1 MGRAN
6 EFPISVLRTSGLP
19 LLGGHARA
27 RAAAC
32 VAGAATASAWGRG
45 RWRSCDGG
53 ASVLSWTASG
63 CVQEVGRGTPRT
75 GFIPCTVWTLNKPS
89 LSTGTQAERDPDS
102 RRLSPVGR
110 PVRSHSVRHHLLQT
124 PLLRRPVQVLS
135 CPHDAPRCLLDRPH
149 RSPRPCA
156 RRPCGAAALWSL
168 SRVSRRSRKQVWT
181 SVPPSQSPPV
191 LAPSIQ
197 TRSARCSWSRLSK
210 GAGGLEAGTPGRPNV
225 TIYLLRNLQVS
236 PATMA
241 SGSSR
246 SNPTPPSRGSR
257 KTWT

>member
-124 PLLRRPVQVLS
+124 PLLRRPVQVLPS
-135 CPHDAPRCLLDRPH
+135 TSAQRPPPH
-149 RSPRPCA
+149 RTYTRRTSHA
-156 RRPCGAAALWSL
+156 RTTPLAACSIVLTVHPGS
-168 SRVSRRSRKQVWT
+168 VPVVWT